1 MKRLLLGVS
10 LSLLS
15 VQCLPMQQDH
25 QDHWHLN
32 SALQSELHQSDILLS
47 SNQDLRSSA
56 VYQDNNDNLHD
67 RALGI
72 YH

>member
-1 MKRLLLGVS
+1 
-10 LSLLS
+10 
-15 VQCLPMQQDH
+15 
-25 QDHWHLN
+25 
-32 SALQSELHQSDILLS
+32 LLS